1 MTTKSSGF
9 TLIELL
15 VVVAILGI
23 LGAIGTITYQG
34 YISGTKK
41 KSTVNLM
48 RQLIL
53 ANTEYYSSNQFYY
66 KGTGGT
72 TCTPSISTSEDI
84 EKKLLDD
91 QNLILDP
98 GYPGF
103 KKANTGYLF
112 CMAEDKSNFI
122 IIAQEQNKKTGALDN
137 DGCQI
142 TLTAGNLK
150 DDDANKKC

>member
-1 MTTKSSGF
+1 MTTRSSGF

-15 VVVAILGI
+15 VVVAVLGI
-23 LGAIGTITYQG
+23 ISAIGTVTYQG

-41 KSTVNLM
+41 KSTFNVM
-48 RQLIL
+48 RQIIL
-53 ANTEYYSSNQFYY
+53 ANTEYYSSNQMYY
-66 KGTGGT
+66 KESST
-72 TCTPSISTSEDI
+72 TCNPSISSSEEI
-84 EKKLLDD
+84 EEKLLDD

-98 GYPGF
+98 KHPGF

-112 CMAEDKSNFI
+112 CMAKHSSNFI
-122 IIAQEQNKKTGALDN
+122 IIAQEQNEKTGALDN
-137 DGCQI
+137 NGCQI

>member
-1 MTTKSSGF
+1 
-9 TLIELL
+9 
-15 VVVAILGI
+15 
-23 LGAIGTITYQG
+23 
-34 YISGTKK
+34 
-41 KSTVNLM
+41 M

-66 KGTGGT
+66 KGKGGT
-72 TCTPSISTSEDI
+72 SCNPSISSSEDI
-84 EKKLLDD
+84 EKKLLDE

-98 GYPGF
+98 NHSGF

-112 CMAEDKSNFI
+112 CMADHKTNFI
-122 IIAQEQNKKTGALDN
+122 IIAQEQDKKNGRRDN

-150 DDDANKKC
+150 DDNANKKC

>member
-15 VVVAILGI
+15 VVVAVLGI
-23 LGAIGTITYQG
+23 ISAIGTVTYQG

-41 KSTVNLM
+41 KSTFNLM
-48 RQLIL
+48 RQIIL
-53 ANTEYYSSNQFYY
+53 ANTEYYSSNQMYY
-66 KGTGGT
+66 KGSGT
-72 TCTPSISTSEDI
+72 SCNPSISSSEEI
-84 EKKLLDD
+84 EEKLLDD

-98 GYPGF
+98 NNPGF
-103 KKANTGYLF
+103 KKANTGYLL
-112 CMAEDKSNFI
+112 CVANDNSNFI

-150 DDDANKKC
+150 DDNANKKC

>member
-23 LGAIGTITYQG
+23 LGAVGTLAYQG

-66 KGTGGT
+66 KGKGGT
-72 TCTPSISTSEDI
+72 SCNPSISSSEEI
-84 EKKLLDD
+84 EELLLDD

-98 GYPGF
+98 NNSGF

-112 CMAEDKSNFI
+112 CMADHTSNFI
-122 IIAQEQNKKTGALDN
+122 IFAQEQDKKTGRIDN
-137 DGCQI
+137 NGCQI

-150 DDDANKKC
+150 DDNANKKC

>member
-15 VVVAILGI
+15 VVVAVLGI
-23 LGAIGTITYQG
+23 ISAIGTISYQG

-53 ANTEYYSSNQFYY
+53 ANTEYYSSNQLYY
-66 KGTGGT
+66 KGKGGT
-72 TCTPSISTSEDI
+72 TCSPDISSSEKI
-84 EKKLLDD
+84 EEKLLDD

-98 GYPGF
+98 KHPGF

-112 CMAEDKSNFI
+112 CMAKHNSNFI
-122 IIAQEQNKKTGALDN
+122 IIAQEQDKKTGALNN

>member
-34 YISGTKK
+34 YITGTKK

-53 ANTEYYSSNQFYY
+53 ANTEYYSSNQLYY
-66 KGTGGT
+66 KGKGGT
-72 TCTPSISTSEDI
+72 TCSPDISSSEKI
-84 EKKLLDD
+84 EEILLDD
-91 QNLILDP
+91 QKLIIDP
-98 GYPGF
+98 NHPGF

-112 CMAEDKSNFI
+112 CMAEHTSNFI
-122 IIAQEQNKKTGALDN
+122 IIAQEQDKKTGALDN

-150 DDDANKKC
+150 DDNANKKC